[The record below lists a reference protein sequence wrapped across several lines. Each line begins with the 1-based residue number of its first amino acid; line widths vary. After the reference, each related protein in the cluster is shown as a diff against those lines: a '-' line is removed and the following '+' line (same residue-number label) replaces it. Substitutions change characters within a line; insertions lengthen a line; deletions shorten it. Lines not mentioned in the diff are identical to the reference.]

1 MKANCLICNFAIG
14 EETYCNTM
22 PKITSKQKENMDDQK
37 FPLKEKVTCK
47 GCDKEFKLLL
57 SHLERTKSCQESYDM
72 QTMRQEAN
80 TLTKERKAQ
89 RSREHYKQHSEE
101 KRQLPNNNMRQI
113 QKRRKKP

>member
-1 MKANCLICNFAIG
+1 
-14 EETYCNTM
+14 
-22 PKITSKQKENMDDQK
+22 MDDQK
-37 FPLKEKVTCK
+37 SPLKEKVTCK

-101 KRQLPNNNMRQI
+101 KKAASKQQYKTNPEKKKETMRVYNETNRQVINQAMYDHYV
-113 QKRRKKP
+113 